1 MFSLNTK
8 TILRWISSEKT
19 IRKSAKGSKHAKKR
33 RPAKYP
39 AMEEKLVSEYRE
51 LRKKGIKVKGWWFKL
66 RSKQL
71 LETLS
76 KLNET

>member
-8 TILRWISSEKT
+8 TILRWTSSEKI

-39 AMEEKLVSEYRE
+39 TMEEKLHYRQNQPSGTNT
-51 LRKKGIKVKGWWFKL
+51 RHTFC
-66 RSKQL
+66 
-71 LETLS
+71 
-76 KLNET
+76 